1 MTEPVS
7 ATAHAHPNIA
17 LVKYWGK
24 APRPGNVPASPS
36 LSITL
41 DGLTTTTTVTVKG
54 REDAVYLDD
63 QPVTDAKINA
73 CLDNLR
79 RRFDI
84 PPLEVRT
91 SNDFPTAAGLASS
104 ASGFAALVTA
114 VDAACTLG
122 LAAAARSDLAR
133 QASASAARSVFGGFV
148 VLDEPEWQGRPLL
161 GGDAWPLRVVVAV
174 TSDAAKTVSS
184 SEGMRAS
191 AASPYFPGWVDS
203 TREDFAAARFAV
215 LERDFERLADLAE
228 HSCLKMHGLMLA
240 TRPALL
246 YWNPATLACIQRIRA
261 LRADGVPVFFTVDAG
276 PQVKAVCLPEAQDEV
291 MAALQT
297 VEGVHRMLT
306 AGLGGGAWV
315 AGQ

>member
-41 DGLTTTTTVTVKG
+41 DGLTTTTTVTLTG
-54 REDAVYLDD
+54 REDTVYLDD
-63 QPVTDAKINA
+63 RPVADAKIAA

-84 PPLEVRT
+84 PPVEVRT
-91 SNDFPTAAGLASS
+91 RNDFPTAAGLASS

-114 VDAACTLG
+114 VDAACALG
-122 LAAAARSDLAR
+122 LSAAVRSDLAR
-133 QASASAARSVFGGFV
+133 QASASAARSIFGGYV
-148 VLDEPEWQGRPLL
+148 VLEEPEWQGRPLL
-161 GGDAWPLRVVVAV
+161 EGGAWPLRVVVAV
-174 TSDAAKTVSS
+174 TSDTAKTTSS

-191 AASPYFPGWVDS
+191 AASPFFSGWVDS
-203 TREDFAAARFAV
+203 TRDDFAAARFAV
-215 LERDFERLADLAE
+215 LERDFERLADVAE
-228 HSCLKMHGLMLA
+228 HSCLKMHGLMMA

-246 YWNPATLACIQRIRA
+246 YWNPATLACIQRVRA
-261 LRADGVPVFFTVDAG
+261 LRDQGVPVFFTVDAG
-276 PQVKAVCLPEAQDEV
+276 PQVKAVCLPEAEAAV
-291 MAALQT
+291 AAALQD
-297 VEGVHRMLT
+297 VAGVQRILT
-306 AGLGGGAWV
+306 AGLGGGARV
-315 AGQ
+315 AGR